1 MTRAVDFMKP
11 RVDSI
16 FFVTDNRLMLLLS
29 IYLIIVD
36 IKHTINPTEILDKKQ
51 DLKKY

>member
-1 MTRAVDFMKP
+1 MKP

-29 IYLIIVD
+29 IYLIIVY
-36 IKHTINPTEILDKKQ
+36 IKHTINPNEISDKNQ